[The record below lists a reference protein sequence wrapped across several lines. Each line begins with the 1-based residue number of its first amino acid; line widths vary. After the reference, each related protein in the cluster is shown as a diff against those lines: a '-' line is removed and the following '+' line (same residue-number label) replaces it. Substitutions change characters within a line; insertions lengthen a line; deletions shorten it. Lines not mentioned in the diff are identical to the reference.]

1 MDMSQPARLGPRAER
16 TREAILAAAERL
28 FAERGFASAR
38 LEDVASRVGIRRASL
53 LYYFRD
59 KHELYDA
66 VLASLL
72 EGLHG
77 RVATALRAGG
87 GLDARIER
95 AVSAWVDFVGERP
108 ALARIVLREAA
119 GATAERPPAIL
130 RHVAGFYALAR
141 EFLEGM
147 RDAPLARAAAVD
159 PVHFA
164 SAIAGAT
171 VFFVAA
177 MPVLAP
183 GSGVDPL
190 APAQLAKHRAE
201 VLRIA
206 RRLLGTSLRT
216 RSRNSDPRRGEP

>member
-1 MDMSQPARLGPRAER
+1 MSQPARRGPRAER
-16 TREAILAAAERL
+16 TRESILREAEAL

-38 LEDVASRVGIRRASL
+38 LEDVASAVGMRRASL
-53 LYYFRD
+53 LYHFRD

-66 VLASLL
+66 VLAELL
-72 EGLHG
+72 HALHA

-87 GLDARIER
+87 GLAARIER

-108 ALARIVLREAA
+108 ALARIILREAA
-119 GATAERPPAIL
+119 GATPERPPAIL
-130 RHVAGFYALAR
+130 RHAANFHALAR
-141 EFLEGM
+141 EVL
-147 RDAPLARAAAVD
+147 DATRNDPLVRTAPID
-159 PVHFA
+159 PVHFT

-183 GSGVDPL
+183 DTGVDPL
-190 APAQLAKHRAE
+190 APEQLAAHRAE

-206 RRLLGTSLRT
+206 RRLLGTSLRAKP
-216 RSRNSDPRRGEP
+216 RNTNS

>member
-1 MDMSQPARLGPRAER
+1 MSQPARLGPRAER
-16 TREAILAAAERL
+16 TRESILVAAELL

-38 LEDVASRVGIRRASL
+38 LEDIAARVGIRRASL

-59 KHELYDA
+59 KRELYDA

-72 EGLHG
+72 GALHA
-77 RVATALRAGG
+77 RVASALRAGG
-87 GLDARIER
+87 GLGPRIER

-119 GATAERPPAIL
+119 GATAERPPAVL
-130 RHVAGFYALAR
+130 RHLVSFHALGR
-141 EFLEGM
+141 EVLAAT
-147 RDAPLARAAAVD
+147 RDDPLARSAPID

-171 VFFVAA
+171 IFFVAA

-183 GSGVDPL
+183 ETGIDPL
-190 APAQLAKHRAE
+190 APAQLATHRAE

-206 RRLLGTSLRT
+206 RRLLGTSLRAST
-216 RSRNSDPRRGEP
+216 HNTDL

>member
-1 MDMSQPARLGPRAER
+1 MSQPARMGPRAER
-16 TREAILAAAERL
+16 TRESILVAAERL

-38 LEDVASRVGIRRASL
+38 LEDIAVRVGIRRASL

-59 KHELYDA
+59 KLALYDA
-66 VLASLL
+66 VLADLL
-72 EGLHG
+72 GALHA

-87 GLDARIER
+87 GLGPRIER

-119 GATAERPPAIL
+119 GATAERSPPIL
-130 RHVAGFYALAR
+130 RHLAGFYSLAR
-141 EFLEGM
+141 DLIDVT
-147 RDAPLARAAAVD
+147 RDDPLARAAPID

-171 VFFVAA
+171 IFFVAA

-183 GSGVDPL
+183 ETGIDPL
-190 APAQLAKHRAE
+190 APAQLAAHRAE

-206 RRLLGTSLRT
+206 RRLLGTSLRAS
-216 RSRNSDPRRGEP
+216 SRNTDL

>member
-1 MDMSQPARLGPRAER
+1 MSQPARRGARAER
-16 TREAILAAAERL
+16 TREAILREAERL

-38 LEDVASRVGIRRASL
+38 LEDVASAVGMRRASL
-53 LYYFRD
+53 LYHFRD

-66 VLASLL
+66 VLAELL
-72 EGLHG
+72 LALHA
-77 RVATALRAGG
+77 RVAAALRGNGVLAV
-87 GLDARIER
+87 RIER

-108 ALARIVLREAA
+108 ALARIILREAA
-119 GATAERPPAIL
+119 GATAERPPVIL
-130 RHVAGFYALAR
+130 RHVAGFHSLAR
-141 EFLEGM
+141 EVFDAT
-147 RDAPLARAAAVD
+147 RDDPLARAAPID

-183 GSGVDPL
+183 LSGVDPL
-190 APAQLAKHRAE
+190 APDQLALHRAE

-206 RRLLGTSLRT
+206 RRLLGTSLRAKP
-216 RSRNSDPRRGEP
+216 RNTDP